1 MAVVG
6 IVSPNVKRWAK
17 NNQKTG
23 TTRRLCPLYLLAARH
38 GTPLQS
44 QCYLK
49 MRVAHFTGESGF
61 APTELVY
68 NNLYT

>member
-1 MAVVG
+1 MSIWARHA
-6 IVSPNVKRWAK
+6 SPVK
-17 NNQKTG
+17 NT
-23 TTRRLCPLYLLAARH
+23 LLHVAARH

-49 MRVAHFTGESGF
+49 MRNAHFTGESGF
-61 APTELVY
+61 APTELVS